1 MAGFVVFLNLFFLVL
16 LIAIFVVSVLLLLVK
31 LFSNREWT
39 VEYNGNVIRVEN
51 TWVRETLYVNAA
63 IQDENIG
70 LFASRSKLWGKL
82 PTGEE
87 IKVSVGSTLNIHCNI
102 FVQQKLVY
110 KK

>member
-1 MAGFVVFLNLFFLVL
+1 MEGFIEFC
-16 LIAIFVVSVLLLLVK
+16 IFVLIWLLFTVVIGLLLTK
-31 LFSNREWT
+31 LLSNREWT
-39 VEYNGNVIRVEN
+39 TEYKGNIIRVEN

-70 LFASRSKLWGKL
+70 LLASRSKLWGKL

-87 IKVSVGSTLNIHCNI
+87 IKVSIGSTLNFHCNI
-102 FVQQKLVY
+102 FVDQKLIF